1 MPRRFA
7 STVAFA
13 CRLSDVASSVA
24 MNHVLH
30 QHPFTPCD
38 QLPNDDVSAFR
49 ALAIPEEILPSE
61 VGDQFRHR
69 MGTKP
74 LDVAQWLPSDE
85 ETAPTIAMKRELLSN
100 RRDEVVGLL
109 EDGSDAAEE
118 AATLIAGFCGAPLQ
132 ARGIDAL
139 VEAALLVADDI
150 VVMQPKSVEGSEQ
163 QLVVVAG
170 VVCSPS
176 RWSIQTKLNSNMM
189 AVHVPVP
196 QYADHVGKAVDTTL
210 SRLRA
215 DQPMVR
221 SNWTIED
228 HCALFQPVAPSR
240 PLVQDP
246 TQLWIRMERQ
256 TLRALPQTGGSMF
269 TIRTYQQPITEYVAR
284 GKDVATTLYSLVK
297 RLPDDVAK
305 YKSLLHYREALLA
318 WLEPFTK

>member
-7 STVAFA
+7 STAAFV
-13 CRLSDVASSVA
+13 CRLSDLARRVA
-24 MNHVLH
+24 MTHVLH
-30 QHPFTPCD
+30 QHPFTPFD
-38 QLPNDDVSAFR
+38 QAPAGSVDDFR
-49 ALAIPEEILPSE
+49 ALPIPEEILPVE

-69 MGTKP
+69 MGTKS
-74 LDVAQWLPSDE
+74 LDSAQWLPPDE
-85 ETAPTIAMKRELLSN
+85 ETEPTIAMKRELLRN

-109 EDGSDAAEE
+109 DGGDDAAEE
-118 AATLIAGFCGAPLQ
+118 AATLIADFCGVPLH

-139 VEAALLVADDI
+139 VEASLLVADDI
-150 VVMQPKSVEGSEQ
+150 VVMQPKRSENSEQ

-176 RWSIQTKLNSNMM
+176 RWSIQTKLNSSMM
-189 AVHVPVP
+189 AVHAPVP
-196 QYADHVGKAVDTTL
+196 QYAEHVGKAVDTTL
-210 SRLRA
+210 PRLRV

-228 HCALFQPVAPSR
+228 HCALFQPVAPSK

-318 WLEPFTK
+318 WLEPITK

>member
-1 MPRRFA
+1 
-7 STVAFA
+7 
-13 CRLSDVASSVA
+13 

-38 QLPNDDVSAFR
+38 QLPHADISTFR
-49 ALAIPEEILPSE
+49 ALAIPEEILPIE

-69 MGTKP
+69 MGTKS
-74 LDVAQWLPSDE
+74 LDETQWLPSDE
-85 ETAPTIAMKRELLSN
+85 ETEPTIAMKRELLRN
-100 RRDEVVGLL
+100 RRNEVVGLL
-109 EDGSDAAEE
+109 EGGGDAAEE
-118 AATLIAGFCGAPLQ
+118 AATLIAEFCGVPVQ

-139 VEAALLVADDI
+139 VEASLLVADDI
-150 VVMQPKSVEGSEQ
+150 VVMQPKSVEGGEP

-176 RWSIQTKLNSNMM
+176 RWSIQTKLGSNML
-189 AVHVPVP
+189 AVHAPVP
-196 QYADHVGKAVDTTL
+196 QYAEQVGKAVDTTL
-210 SRLRA
+210 SRLRV

-228 HCALFQPVAPSR
+228 HCALFQPVAPGK
-240 PLVQDP
+240 PLLQDP
-246 TQLWIRMERQ
+246 KQLWMRMERQ

-305 YKSLLHYREALLA
+305 YKSLLHYREALLT
-318 WLEPFTK
+318 WLESIAK

>member
-13 CRLSDVASSVA
+13 CRLSDLARRVA

-30 QHPFTPCD
+30 QHPFTPFD
-38 QLPNDDVSAFR
+38 QVPVGDVAAFR
-49 ALAIPEEILPSE
+49 ALPIPVEILPIE
-61 VGDQFRHR
+61 TGDQFRHR
-69 MGTKP
+69 MGTKS
-74 LDVAQWLPSDE
+74 LETAQWLPSDE
-85 ETAPTIAMKRELLSN
+85 ETAPTIAMKRELLRL
-100 RRDEVVGLL
+100 RRNEVVGLA
-109 EDGSDAAEE
+109 DGGSDAAEE
-118 AATLIAGFCGAPLQ
+118 AATLIAGFCGTPVQ
-132 ARGIDAL
+132 GRGIDAL
-139 VEAALLVADDI
+139 VEASLLVADDV
-150 VVMQPKSVEGSEQ
+150 VVMQPMGDEP

-210 SRLRA
+210 SRLRV

-228 HCALFQPVAPSR
+228 HCALFQPVAPKG
-240 PLVQDP
+240 PLVQDI
-246 TQLWIRMERQ
+246 TELWIRMERQ

-284 GKDVATTLYSLVK
+284 GKDVASTLYSLVK

-305 YKSLLHYREALLA
+305 YKSMLHYRDALLE
-318 WLEPFTK
+318 WLELFAK

>member
-1 MPRRFA
+1 
-7 STVAFA
+7 
-13 CRLSDVASSVA
+13 

-38 QLPNDDVSAFR
+38 QLPLGDVSAFR

-74 LDVAQWLPSDE
+74 LDATQWLPSDE
-85 ETAPTIAMKRELLSN
+85 ENAPTIAMKRELLRN

-109 EDGSDAAEE
+109 EGGSDAAEE
-118 AATLIAGFCGAPLQ
+118 AAMLIADFCGVPLQ

-150 VVMQPKSVEGSEQ
+150 VVMQPKSVEGGEQ

-176 RWSIQTKLNSNMM
+176 RWSIQTKLGSSMM

-210 SRLRA
+210 SRLRV

-228 HCALFQPVAPSR
+228 HCALFQPVAPSA

-246 TQLWIRMERQ
+246 SQLWIRMERQ

-269 TIRTYQQPITEYVAR
+269 TIRTYQQPIMEYVAR

-305 YKSLLHYREALLA
+305 YKSILHYREDLLA
-318 WLEPFTK
+318 WLESFTK

>member
-1 MPRRFA
+1 M
-7 STVAFA
+7 STAAFA
-13 CRLSDVASSVA
+13 CHLSDLVRRVA

-30 QHPFTPCD
+30 RHPFTPFD
-38 QLPNDDVSAFR
+38 QLPLGDVSAFR
-49 ALAIPEEILPSE
+49 ALAIPAEILPIE
-61 VGDQFRHR
+61 IGDQFRHR
-69 MGTKP
+69 MGTKS
-74 LDVAQWLPSDE
+74 LDTSQWLPSDE
-85 ETAPTIAMKRELLSN
+85 ETEPTIAMKRELLRL
-100 RRDEVVGLL
+100 RRSEVVGLA
-109 EDGSDAAEE
+109 EGGSDAAEE
-118 AATLIAGFCGAPLQ
+118 AAKLIAEFCGAPVQ
-132 ARGIDAL
+132 GRGIDAL
-139 VEAALLVADDI
+139 VEASLLVADDI
-150 VVMQPKSVEGSEQ
+150 VVMQPKGDEP

-196 QYADHVGKAVDTTL
+196 HYADHVGKAVDTTL
-210 SRLRA
+210 SRLRV

-228 HCALFQPVAPSR
+228 HCALFQPVAPKG
-240 PLVQDP
+240 PLVQDV

-284 GKDVATTLYSLVK
+284 GKDVASTLYSLVK

-305 YKSLLHYREALLA
+305 YKSMLHYRDALLK
-318 WLEPFTK
+318 WLETFAS

>member
-1 MPRRFA
+1 
-7 STVAFA
+7 
-13 CRLSDVASSVA
+13 

-38 QLPNDDVSAFR
+38 QLPSIDVSTFR
-49 ALAIPEEILPSE
+49 ALAIPEEILPIE

-74 LDVAQWLPSDE
+74 LEVAQWLPSDE
-85 ETAPTIAMKRELLSN
+85 ETAPTIAMKRELLRN
-100 RRDEVVGLL
+100 RRDEVLV
-109 EDGSDAAEE
+109 AE
-118 AATLIAGFCGAPLQ
+118 FCGVPLH

-139 VEAALLVADDI
+139 VEASLLVADDI
-150 VVMQPKSVEGSEQ
+150 VVMQPKSVDGGEQ

-176 RWSIQTKLNSNMM
+176 RWSIQTKLNSSMM
-189 AVHVPVP
+189 AVHAPVP
-196 QYADHVGKAVDTTL
+196 QYAEHVGKAVDTTL
-210 SRLRA
+210 PRLRV

-228 HCALFQPVAPSR
+228 HCALFQPVAPSK

-318 WLEPFTK
+318 WLEPITK

>member
-1 MPRRFA
+1 
-7 STVAFA
+7 
-13 CRLSDVASSVA
+13 

-38 QLPNDDVSAFR
+38 QLPVGDVSTFR
-49 ALAIPEEILPSE
+49 ALAIPEEILPIE

-74 LDVAQWLPSDE
+74 LEIAHWLPSDE
-85 ETAPTIAMKRELLSN
+85 ETAPTIAMKRELLRN

-109 EDGSDAAEE
+109 DGGDDAAEE
-118 AATLIAGFCGAPLQ
+118 AATLIAGFCGVPLH

-139 VEAALLVADDI
+139 VEASLLVADDI
-150 VVMQPKSVEGSEQ
+150 VVMQPKSIDGGEQ

-176 RWSIQTKLNSNMM
+176 RWSIQTKLNSSMM
-189 AVHVPVP
+189 AVHAPVP
-196 QYADHVGKAVDTTL
+196 QYAEHVGKAVDTTL
-210 SRLRA
+210 PRLRV

-228 HCALFQPVAPSR
+228 HCALFQPVAPGK

-284 GKDVATTLYSLVK
+284 GKDVATTLFSLVK

-318 WLEPFTK
+318 WLEPITK

>member
-1 MPRRFA
+1 
-7 STVAFA
+7 
-13 CRLSDVASSVA
+13 
-24 MNHVLH
+24 
-30 QHPFTPCD
+30 
-38 QLPNDDVSAFR
+38 
-49 ALAIPEEILPSE
+49 
-61 VGDQFRHR
+61 

-85 ETAPTIAMKRELLSN
+85 ETAPTIAMKRELLRD
-100 RRDEVVGLL
+100 RRDEVVGLV
-109 EDGSDAAEE
+109 EDGIDAAEE
-118 AATLIAGFCGAPLQ
+118 AAMHIAEFCGVPLH

-228 HCALFQPVAPSR
+228 HCALFQPVAPSG

-246 TQLWIRMERQ
+246 SQLWIRMERQ

-305 YKSLLHYREALLA
+305 YKSILHYREALLA

>member
-1 MPRRFA
+1 
-7 STVAFA
+7 
-13 CRLSDVASSVA
+13 

-30 QHPFTPCD
+30 QHPFTPFD
-38 QLPNDDVSAFR
+38 QVPVGDVDAFR
-49 ALAIPEEILPSE
+49 ALPIPVEILPIE
-61 VGDQFRHR
+61 TGDQFRHR
-69 MGTKP
+69 MGTKF
-74 LDVAQWLPSDE
+74 LETAQWLPSDE
-85 ETAPTIAMKRELLSN
+85 ETAPTIAMKRELLRL
-100 RRDEVVGLL
+100 RRNEVVGLA
-109 EDGSDAAEE
+109 DGGSDAAEE
-118 AATLIAGFCGAPLQ
+118 AATLIAGFCGKPVQ
-132 ARGIDAL
+132 GRGIDAL
-139 VEAALLVADDI
+139 VEASLLVADDV
-150 VVMQPKSVEGSEQ
+150 VVMQPMGDEP

-176 RWSIQTKLNSNMM
+176 RWSIQSKLNSNMM

-210 SRLRA
+210 SRLRV

-228 HCALFQPVAPSR
+228 HCALFQPVAPKG
-240 PLVQDP
+240 PLVQDA

-284 GKDVATTLYSLVK
+284 GKDVASTLYSLIK

-305 YKSLLHYREALLA
+305 YKSMLHYRDALLE
-318 WLEPFTK
+318 WLEPFAK